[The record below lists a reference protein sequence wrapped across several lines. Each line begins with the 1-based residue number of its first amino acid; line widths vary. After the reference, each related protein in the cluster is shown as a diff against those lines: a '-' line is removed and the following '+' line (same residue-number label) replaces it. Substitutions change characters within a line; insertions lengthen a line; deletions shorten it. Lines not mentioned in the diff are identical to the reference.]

1 LSKFFFTFFSAEKD
15 QFTSEF
21 YELPVAVGDF
31 EKHCAQ
37 RRKYPVLL
45 QVPLHTTDI

>member
-1 LSKFFFTFFSAEKD
+1 MLFLSAEND

-45 QVPLHTTDI
+45 QVNSPFGVTYSG